1 MTDKVALNQDLVR
14 QLAQILNDTD
24 LTEIE
29 YEMDGCRVRVA
40 RNIQAAAHF
49 AAPSVHAMA
58 PAAAPAPAPAEA
70 PLILQDVSKHPG
82 ALKSPMVGNAYLSAT
97 PGAEP
102 FVKVGD
108 RVKKGQSLLIIE
120 AMKVM
125 NQIKAHTDGVLKEIL
140 VTNGEPV
147 EFDQVLMVIE
157 A

>member
-40 RNIQAAAHF
+40 RNLQAAAHY
-49 AAPSVHAMA
+49 AVPSM
-58 PAAAPAPAPAEA
+58 PTMAAAPAPALAEMPSMPKDNA
-70 PLILQDVSKHPG
+70 KHPG
-82 ALKSPMVGNAYLSAT
+82 ALKSPMVGNAYLA
-97 PGAEP
+97 PAPEAAP
-102 FVKVGD
+102 FVKIGD
-108 RVKKGQSLLIIE
+108 RVTKGQTLLIIE

-125 NQIKAHTDGVLKEIL
+125 NQIKAHTDGILKEIL
-140 VTNGEPV
+140 VTSGEPV

-157 A
+157 S